1 MAVLV
6 DTSVWVQHFR
16 KGVPELPNLIAAHEA
31 VSHPVVVG
39 ELAVGGLP
47 HRVRTMSELRSLPQ
61 VTERPAA
68 DVLDLIERHRLYNIG
83 LSWGDAQLLAAVLA
97 DAVLLWTLDAALNT
111 QAHAFGVGWAPPTP

>member
-16 KGVPELPNLIAAHEA
+16 RGVPELPHLIAAQE
-31 VSHPVVVG
+31 VFSHPVVVG

-47 HRVRTMSELRSLPQ
+47 NRVRTMTELRAFPQ
-61 VTERPAA
+61 VPESPAA

-83 LSWGDAQLLAAVLA
+83 LSWGDAQVLAAALA
-97 DAVLLWTLDAALNT
+97 HSTPLRTLDAALNT
-111 QAHAFGVGWAPPTP
+111 QAQAFGVAWTPPTP